1 MDKERILV
9 VRKDILCKLGYFQ
22 GILTEDIERYY
33 KEILRSYIFRDRSEV
48 EEDPSFKQIIPY
60 ILLSYRDIDGDYF
73 FLTKRR
79 DDPSERRL
87 SSRYSLG
94 IGGHINDY
102 DLEDTGD
109 IIQKGMFRELAEE
122 VELDFSDIVSS
133 RLVGMINDDSDL
145 VGKVHFGLVY
155 KIETRNREV
164 GVRSELEEGLFVK
177 KDDLLDYYEGMER
190 WSQLV
195 YRRYITGE

>member
-1 MDKERILV
+1 MNKERVLV
-9 VRKDILCKLGYFQ
+9 VRKDILCRLGYFQ
-22 GILTEDIERYY
+22 GVLTEDIERYY
-33 KEILRSYIFRDRSEV
+33 REILRSYIFRDRSEV

-60 ILLSYRDIDGDYF
+60 ILLFYRDRDSDYF

-79 DDPSERRL
+79 DDCAERRL

-109 IIQKGMFRELAEE
+109 IIRRGMFRELEE
-122 VELDFSDIVSS
+122 EIELDLGDIISS
-133 RLVGMINDDSDL
+133 RLVGMINDDSNL
-145 VGKVHFGLVY
+145 VGKVHLGLVY

-164 GVRSELEEGLFVK
+164 RVRSELEEGLFVK
-177 KDDLLDYYEGMER
+177 RDDLIDYYEGMEG

-195 YRRYITGE
+195 YKRYIAGE